1 MNRSLLRVPT
11 WVLSPGRPLFY
22 GILVH
27 MEERDFLAILDF
39 GSQYTHLIARRVREL
54 GVYSEILPHD
64 APAAQLAGA
73 KGIILSGGPQSV
85 MQSAL
90 RPDPKIY
97 DLNLPILGLCFG
109 HQLLAEQFGG
119 SLHQSKEREY
129 GEAELTLSEESRRT
143 SALLEGLDDVET
155 VWMSHGDSVE
165 RVPDGF
171 RVLAHTPTCPVA
183 VMENATERMYG
194 LQFHP
199 EVTHTEH
206 GMHMLQ
212 NFLFGIC
219 GATPSWNAD
228 ERERMLTKK
237 VKAEVGER
245 KVFLLVS
252 GGVDSTVAFAFLTR
266 VLGKERVRGIFI
278 DNGFMRLDEVEEIA
292 GQFKEMGYDNI
303 ETVDAQKDFLDA
315 VRGVH
320 DPEEKRKRIGMMFL
334 EVAARARKEHGVLP
348 PEWVLAQ
355 GTIYPDTIES
365 GGSAQAEVIK
375 THHNRVGEAQEMIAD
390 KELIEPIADLYK
402 DEVRELGERLGLPDE
417 LIHRQPFPGPG
428 LAIRII
434 TQNAEPLHQVEETIR
449 SAAKDIDA
457 FFAKNASFAI
467 LPVRSVGVQGDQR
480 TYAHP
485 LAISTMI
492 DWEPLRALSR
502 TLLTAHREI
511 NRAVVLLN
519 PQCDVLEKG
528 EPVLLEVSKERLAL
542 LRTVDDIVQDF
553 FRANGVAQ
561 EIWQAPVVLI
571 PFGFGF
577 RPSVVIRP
585 VVSREAMTVTPFKL
599 TQKMAEELVQT
610 IEAAALPIAG
620 IFYDI
625 TDKPPGTIE
634 WE

>member
-1 MNRSLLRVPT
+1 MQQ
-11 WVLSPGRPLFY
+11 
-22 GILVH
+22 
-27 MEERDFLAILDF
+27 RDWIAILDF

-64 APAAQLAGA
+64 VSATDLKTA

-85 MQSAL
+85 AESNL
-90 RPDPKIY
+90 RPDEKIY
-97 DLNLPILGLCFG
+97 TLAIPILGLCFG
-109 HQLLAEQFGG
+109 HQLLAQHFGG
-119 SLHQSKEREY
+119 KLHQSKEREY
-129 GEAELTLSEESRRT
+129 GEAALALSLDSRKT
-143 SALLEGLDDVET
+143 SPLLEGLDAEEI

-183 VMENATERMYG
+183 VMENFAEQIYG

-212 NFLFGIC
+212 NFVFGIC
-219 GATPSWNAD
+219 GAQPSWNAA
-228 ERERMLTKK
+228 EREHILTEK

-266 VLGKERVRGIFI
+266 VLGKERVRGLFI
-278 DNGFMRLDEVEEIA
+278 DTGFMRLNEVEEIA

-303 ETVDAQKDFLDA
+303 EIIDAQKDFVDA
-315 VRGVH
+315 VRGIH
-320 DPEEKRKRIGMMFL
+320 DPEEKRKRIGKMFL
-334 EVAARARKEHGVLP
+334 DVAERIRTERGYVA

-365 GGSAQAEVIK
+365 GGTQQAEVIK
-375 THHNRVGEAQEMIAD
+375 THHNRVGEAQEMIAN
-390 KELIEPIADLYK
+390 KELIEPVVDLYK

-434 TQNAEPLHQVEETIR
+434 TQQAKPLRDLEERMRIT
-449 SAAKDIDA
+449 AKDIDA
-457 FFAKNASFAI
+457 FFTENAQFAI
-467 LPVRSVGVQGDQR
+467 LPVQSVGVQGDQR

-492 DWEPLRALSR
+492 DWEPLRAVSR
-502 TLLTAHREI
+502 KLLTSFKAI
-511 NRAVVLLN
+511 NRVVVLLN
-519 PQCDVLEKG
+519 PQSGVLEKG
-528 EPVLLEVSKERLAL
+528 EPVSLDVSEERLDL
-542 LRTVDDIVQDF
+542 LRNVDAIVQDF
-553 FRANGVAQ
+553 FITNGVAA
-561 EIWQAPVVLI
+561 EIWQTPVVLI
-571 PFGFGF
+571 PFGFGL

-610 IEAAALPIAG
+610 IEAASLPIAG